1 MAEKDGRGGEE
12 YHRAACYANTQ
23 VALAAPESPPTIRQP
38 MPELP
43 EVETTLR
50 GVSPHLIRHRIT
62 EVIVRD
68 KRLRWPVPDAMH
80 DLEGQRITAGERRAK
95 YMLFHTA
102 KGTLL
107 LHLGM
112 SGSLRIVPPDTPWR
126 KHDHFALT
134 MDTGKQLRLHDPRRF
149 GAALLI
155 EGDPQQHKLL
165 CELGPE
171 PLGPYF
177 TASHLKSA
185 CVGKTA
191 AIKLVIMD
199 AHIVVGVGN
208 IYASEALFMAGI
220 DPRKPAGKVS
230 LPRLEKLVA
239 AIREVLA
246 ASIEMGGTTLRD
258 FLNEKGEPGYFK
270 QTLRVYDR
278 AGEPCRVCGAKV
290 KKIVLGQRST
300 FFCPKC
306 QK

>member
-1 MAEKDGRGGEE
+1 
-12 YHRAACYANTQ
+12 
-23 VALAAPESPPTIRQP
+23 

-50 GVSPHLIRHRIT
+50 GVLSHVLNKRIS

-68 KRLRWPVPDAMH
+68 ARLRWPVPEFIQE
-80 DLEGQRITAGERRAK
+80 LEGQRINAGTRRAK
-95 YMLFHTA
+95 YLLFTTA

-107 LHLGM
+107 MHLGM
-112 SGSLRIVPPDTPWR
+112 SGSLRIVPTDTPWR

-134 MDTGKQLRLHDPRRF
+134 LDSGKQLRLHDPRRF

-155 EGDPQQHKLL
+155 EGDPAEHKLL
-165 CELGPE
+165 RDLGPE
-171 PLGPYF
+171 PLGDAF
-177 TASHLKSA
+177 TAEDLKKA
-185 CVGKTA
+185 CAGKTA

-199 AHIVVGVGN
+199 AHVVVGVGN

-220 DPRKPAGKVS
+220 DPRKPAGKVT
-230 LPRLEKLVA
+230 LPRLKRLVT

-258 FLNEKGEPGYFK
+258 FLNEKGEPGYFQ
-270 QTLRVYDR
+270 QTLRVYGRKDQ
-278 AGEPCRVCGAKV
+278 PCRVCGTKV
-290 KKIVLGQRST
+290 RQITLGQRST